1 MQGVTPAPGGPAPE
15 TAPMSAPAT
24 LVGVFTNPRSTFQ
37 SLAAK
42 PRILTPIL
50 VVIVFQLLFA
60 VVLAQTGILKNDT
73 IARLEAKN
81 SPPEQI
87 DAVSKVM
94 DGPAKYA
101 FVIAGP
107 VVLVFSLLVSGALI
121 YFMGNLMLG
130 ARLHYA
136 HYLSIAA
143 YGAVVG
149 IVDQLV
155 RLGIALGRGTLMV
168 HLGIGA
174 FLGEELSAVMRILD
188 TATDPL
194 LLWATAIQAFGVAV
208 MAKKGFGF
216 GVVAVL
222 PGFLILVSLS
232 ALQH

>member
-1 MQGVTPAPGGPAPE
+1 
-15 TAPMSAPAT
+15 MSAPAT

-130 ARLHYA
+130 ARLRYA

-174 FLGEELSAVMRILD
+174 FLGEEGETERWTYARLAEISQRAAGAWRNL
-188 TATDPL
+188 
-194 LLWATAIQAFGVAV
+194 GVA
-208 MAKKGFGF
+208 
-216 GVVAVL
+216 
-222 PGFLILVSLS
+222 PGDRVGLLGSDS
-232 ALQH
+232 GWWRCSPGS